1 MKVMFS
7 KSDDGRL
14 CTWRAELPKHRQLQ
28 GSTMGTRAA
37 RTDLPHDLAQFVVEV
52 TLGLEEG
59 FWNLVA
65 NGATFKSLGRRQ
77 TKPGR
82 QLIADHRTGL
92 NEVEKVVNAHVAAWR
107 DGDPTPVGPALE
119 AMLARW
125 RALPTGEELVV
136 EWPMRRL
143 PSAEPRV
150 RGAPTQRRAR
160 RAVRS

>member
-14 CTWRAELPKHRQLQ
+14 CTWGAELPKHRQIL

-52 TLGLEEG
+52 TLGPEEG

-65 NGATFKSLGRRQ
+65 NGATFTSVGRRQ

-82 QLIADHRTGL
+82 QLIAAHRAEL
-92 NEVEKVVNAHVAAWR
+92 NEVEKLVNAHVAGVA
-107 DGDPTPVGPALE
+107 
-119 AMLARW
+119 
-125 RALPTGEELVV
+125 
-136 EWPMRRL
+136 
-143 PSAEPRV
+143 
-150 RGAPTQRRAR
+150 
-160 RAVRS
+160 